1 MPDRIFIDTNILI
14 YFISNEKKK
23 KLRAKEIIF
32 STQEVYISAQVV
44 SEFISVCLSKKLLSI
59 AEITPLIDNFL
70 SALRFSSIEE
80 STIKKALQIKQDSNF
95 SYWDSLVIASAIEN
109 NCSILYTE
117 DMQDGQIISNS
128 VTIIN
133 PFKPIH

>member
-80 STIKKALQIKQDSNF
+80 STIRKALQIKQDSNF

-117 DMQDGQIISNS
+117 DMQDGQIISDS